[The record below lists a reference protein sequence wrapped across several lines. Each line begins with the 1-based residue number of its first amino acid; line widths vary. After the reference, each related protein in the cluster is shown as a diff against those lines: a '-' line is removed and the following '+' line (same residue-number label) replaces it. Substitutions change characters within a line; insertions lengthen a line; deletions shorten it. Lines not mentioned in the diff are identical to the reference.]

1 MFVVYRA
8 APVFALREFPMKM
21 RKAVPSNAS
30 MNRTAVDQPFAVK
43 PLARAVALVLAVG
56 TAGLA

>member
-1 MFVVYRA
+1 LFVVYRA

-43 PLARAVALVLAVG
+43 PLARAVALVLAV
-56 TAGLA
+56 